1 LAQHHEVILH
11 VLRQGAIIVSS
22 GLAIGLAGAIALTK
36 LLVSMLYEVS
46 PHDPLTLAG
55 VSAALAIVALLACWI
70 PATRAALS
78 DPLTYLR
85 QE

>member
-1 LAQHHEVILH
+1 
-11 VLRQGAIIVSS
+11 
-22 GLAIGLAGAIALTK
+22 
-36 LLVSMLYEVS
+36 MLYEVS

-70 PATRAALS
+70 PATRAAIS
-78 DPLTYLR
+78 DPLIYLR